1 MVVFS
6 TEDQLRLLQE
16 ADTIYMDG
24 TFTCCPQ
31 LWNQLYSLHARKD
44 DQTYPLVYAF
54 LPDRQTTTY
63 VRLFENLKTHVHRIF
78 NRVLDPVCVQ
88 TDFEMAAIRAVE
100 QSFPNADIK
109 GCMFNYT
116 QTIWRKTQQIGLAEQ
131 YKNDDSVKTWVRR
144 AAGLPLLPM
153 NEVQNTWLE
162 AMRTTPAV
170 PRAVEFSDYVVTT
183 WVDDDARFPLRMW
196 NHFINAGP
204 RTNNNVE
211 GFHSRVNRLLPH
223 RHPNIYRF
231 VELIKGIEK
240 CERAKLI
247 QINAGAPPPPPRRRV
262 YRELDTRVRRLK
274 QQLTDRTKTPLQY
287 LDAIGHLMKLQ

>member
-1 MVVFS
+1 
-6 TEDQLRLLQE
+6 
-16 ADTIYMDG
+16 
-24 TFTCCPQ
+24 
-31 LWNQLYSLHARKD
+31 
-44 DQTYPLVYAF
+44 
-54 LPDRQTTTY
+54 
-63 VRLFENLKTHVHRIF
+63 
-78 NRVLDPVCVQ
+78 
-88 TDFEMAAIRAVE
+88 MAAIRAVE

-109 GCMFNYT
+109 GCMFHYT
-116 QTIWRKTQQIGLAEQ
+116 QAIWRKTQQIGLAEQ

-170 PRAVEFSDYVVTT
+170 PRAVEFNDYVVTT

-196 NHFINAGP
+196 NHFTNADP

-240 CERAKLI
+240 CER
-247 QINAGAPPPPPRRRV
+247 QS
-262 YRELDTRVRRLK
+262 
-274 QQLTDRTKTPLQY
+274 
-287 LDAIGHLMKLQ
+287 